1 MNDFNF
7 CTMQIGL
14 MYPNMSSLNKILEI
28 ETILYNIGIKYNI
41 NFDVESFISEWK
53 DFTNL
58 NRFKSNNELLKYNLA
73 KYMPNVKVDISWSD
87 DTSTKI
93 ALNCYIGNYDINV
106 ATFQYLSEKF
116 WPDLLQIHT
125 YVLSNVNKRG
135 DVYYGVEF
143 NTNDILS
150 LYNGMTYVDAVN
162 EFISDLSLFMTYNNL
177 GKIDLN
183 EEPAL
188 SKDILR
194 LKIIQFVFFN

>member
-28 ETILYNIGIKYNI
+28 ESLLYNIGIKYNI
-41 NFDVESFISEWK
+41 NFDVESFISEWR
-53 DFTNL
+53 DFTNF
-58 NRFKSNNELLKYNLA
+58 NRFKNNNELLKYNLE
-73 KYMPNVKVDISWSD
+73 KYMPNVKVNIFWSD

-93 ALNCYIGNYDINV
+93 ALNCYIGSYDINV
-106 ATFQYLSEKF
+106 ATFQFLSERL

-125 YVLSNVNKRG
+125 YVLSKANQRG
-135 DVYYGVEF
+135 NAYYEVEF

-150 LYNGMTYVDAVN
+150 LYNGMTYVEAVN

-177 GKIDLN
+177 GKINLN

-188 SKDILR
+188 SKDMLS
-194 LKIIQFVFFN
+194 LKIIQFIF

>member
-14 MYPNMSSLNKILEI
+14 MYPNISSLNKILKI
-28 ETILYNIGIKYNI
+28 ESLLYNLGIKYNT

-53 DFTNL
+53 DFTNF
-58 NRFKSNNELLKYNLA
+58 NRFKNNNELLKYNLE
-73 KYMPNVKVDISWSD
+73 KYMPNVKVNILKLGE
-87 DTSTKI
+87 TSTKR
-93 ALNCYIGNYDINV
+93 ALNYYIGSYDINV
-106 ATFQYLSEKF
+106 STFQFLSERL
-116 WPDLLQIHT
+116 WPDLLQTYT
-125 YVLSNVNKRG
+125 YVLSNVKKRG
-135 DVYYGVEF
+135 DAYYEVEF

-150 LYNGMTYVDAVN
+150 LYNGMTYVDAAN

-194 LKIIQFVFFN
+194 LKIRQFVF